1 MNKSILVH
9 STNGNAFVIPIDNIG
24 YIEGSSKCVTNLTFK
39 DKIEICPGNFA
50 FGLNVKESPE
60 EINNL
65 ING

>member
-24 YIEGSSKCVTNLTFK
+24 YAEGSTLVFK
-39 DKIEICPGNFA
+39 NKIEFQSEKFILA
-50 FGLNVKESPE
+50 IYAKESPE

-65 ING
+65 INEP